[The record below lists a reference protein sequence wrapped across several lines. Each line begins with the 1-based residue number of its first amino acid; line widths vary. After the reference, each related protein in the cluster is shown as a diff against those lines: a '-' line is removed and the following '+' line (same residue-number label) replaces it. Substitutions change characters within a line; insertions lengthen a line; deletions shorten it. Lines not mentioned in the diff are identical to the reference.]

1 MGEDLSFQ
9 ASRFP
14 FWGQMNNIEASMYRP
29 PPRKRSLLL
38 KACQACLSTLIMN
51 SHEFV
56 NVVKTVVQAE
66 NSNYGLSSQND
77 VAPRVDAAPCGDS
90 VGYSSTTP
98 CQRLAMEKSLL
109 IQPFVFCHGLGSVD
123 LIITVRPLL
132 FQGWV
137 VMDVHVEVWASHR
150 HKDLNMLENTA
161 GDALVDAPKF
171 WATLSAHGSDG
182 TQPCFITIPTPLK
195 VTSWCTKARQSLPTT
210 SMLPSPDHAS
220 SSSSQPRRGLL
231 PAR

>member
-14 FWGQMNNIEASMYRP
+14 FWGQMNNIEASIYRP

-51 SHEFV
+51 SREFV

-77 VAPRVDAAPCGDS
+77 VAPRVDAAPCG
-90 VGYSSTTP
+90 GLWGIR
-98 CQRLAMEKSLL
+98 QRRLANDWLWKKVFL
-109 IQPFVFCHGLGSVD
+109 IQPFVLCHGLGSVD
-123 LIITVRPLL
+123 LIITVPTPPFPR
-132 FQGWV
+132 WV

-161 GDALVDAPKF
+161 GDALADAPKF

-195 VTSWCTKARQSLPTT
+195 ATSWCTKARQSLPTT